1 MSVALLLVTHGDIG
15 KSIHDAAVSVLGSST
30 LRTQHLSVN
39 LKSNLEEMIA
49 SAHALVDKMNTG
61 DGVLILTDM
70 FGSTPSN
77 IACALQQQNVI
88 IVAGLNLPMLIRI
101 MNYPNLSLA
110 QLADKAISG
119 GQEGVIYHKS
129 ANAAD
134 VAQRN

>member
-1 MSVALLLVTHGDIG
+1 MSVALLLVTHADIG

-39 LKSNLEEMIA
+39 LKCNPEEMIA
-49 SAHALVDKMNTG
+49 NARALVAELDTG

-77 IACALQQQNVI
+77 IACALKQQKVA

-110 QLADKAISG
+110 QLADKAVSG
-119 GQEGVIYHKS
+119 GMEGVTQYQPAKS
-129 ANAAD
+129 SD